1 MYLDFICIL
10 PWYHK
15 VQVSIGRNGIRP
27 SLLQTNIYIQGL
39 EALAWQSYFLVLKNS
54 SPTVLIYFL
63 AHGDNLVL
71 ARTIVPMDCLTV

>member
-1 MYLDFICIL
+1 MLYILCHGITKFRYLSEEM
-10 PWYHK
+10 
-15 VQVSIGRNGIRP
+15 VSDR
-27 SLLQTNIYIQGL
+27 LYCKKKHIYIQGL

-71 ARTIVPMDCLTV
+71 ARTTVPMDCLTV